1 VDTFQFSGIT
11 SDAFCE
17 CFKNWLPH
25 KNLRSIDK
33 PPMLRAKTLCFIDLK
48 ISDPAVFGSLLGT
61 LILKMPKLSL
71 IDFSGAN
78 LSDEQKNVIRFQLC
92 AIAVDREHLLKF

>member
-1 VDTFQFSGIT
+1 M
-11 SDAFCE
+11 
-17 CFKNWLPH
+17 
-25 KNLRSIDK
+25 SIDK

-48 ISDPAVFGSLLGT
+48 ISDPAVFGSLLGA

-78 LSDEQKNVIRFQLC
+78 LSDEQKNVIRFQLG